1 MKTNR
6 KAALLAFLAL
16 VLAFTVVS
24 CSDPGHKT
32 NAEVSVVGTA
42 VSKDEK
48 SRSVASELQFGSG
61 EVWLGGND
69 ITSSLVPAEGSNATD
84 GQNNVEFV
92 AEVPVIGE
100 TVTYSVKHEYG
111 FVFDEWEIVN
121 RNKIILGEGDNWW
134 NVLNEIWQATRG
146 DSETIEIRPEYI
158 KYIRPSFDRG
168 IYVKAGENIGEKLEE
183 YYSQFRNKDYD
194 DDELTIKLEEGDFVL
209 DLSKIKQE
217 RGEDEIELELKIIGG
232 YDPSSWNI
240 TNRSTISE
248 IKLPQ
253 SGGYIEEFELEL
265 EFRNISFAE
274 LDYNA
279 FRTNGDFEIEF
290 SNCSVETLK
299 NARGIINGLMV
310 KAIEKAQTGR
320 ALLIMNSVAPY
331 VEGAR
336 YYHSVVMNN
345 EGKTVEGKNN
355 IIVGGSGDSDNHYVT
370 SWNENSYKTDDP
382 ELINKLIQAN
392 PLSENLLESLEDY
405 FDDMDDDFLE
415 EDIEGR
421 ERFLLDD
428 DEPWSRGIKV
438 SYGPYEYQWFDD

>member
-16 VLAFTVVS
+16 VLTFTVVS

-32 NAEVSVVGTA
+32 NAEVRVVGTA
-42 VSKDEK
+42 VSEA
-48 SRSVASELQFGSG
+48 RSVASDLQFGSG

-100 TVTYSVKHEYG
+100 TVTYRIVPRDG
-111 FVFDEWEIVN
+111 FVFDEWEIVS
-121 RNKIILGEGDNWW
+121 RNEIREVECDNWW

-168 IYVKAGENIGEKLEE
+168 IYVKSGENIGEKLKE
-183 YYSQFRNKDYD
+183 YYSKSWNYD
-194 DDELTIKLEEGDFVL
+194 DDELTIKLEEGEFVL
-209 DLSKIKQE
+209 DLSEIKPE

-253 SGGYIEEFELEL
+253 SGGYIEEVELEL

-279 FRTNGDFEIEF
+279 FRTKDDFEIEF
-290 SNCSVETLK
+290 RNCSVETLK
-299 NARGIINGLMV
+299 NARGLINGLMV
-310 KAIEKAQTGR
+310 AAIEKAQTGR
-320 ALLIMNSVAPY
+320 GLLIMNSVAPY

-336 YYHSVVMNN
+336 YYHSVVMNGD
-345 EGKTVEGKNN
+345 GKTVYGKNN
-355 IIVGGSGDSDNHYVT
+355 IIVGGSGDSDNYYVA
-370 SWNENSYKTDDP
+370 SWNENSYKTDEP
-382 ELINKLIQAN
+382 ELIDKLIQAN
-392 PLSENLLESLEDY
+392 PLSENLLEGLEDH

-421 ERFLLDD
+421 ERFLIDD
-428 DEPWSRGIKV
+428 DKLGSRGIKV

>member
-16 VLAFTVVS
+16 VLALTVVS
-24 CSDPGHKT
+24 CSDPGRET
-32 NAEVSVVGTA
+32 NAEVRVVGTA
-42 VSKDEK
+42 VSKA
-48 SRSVASELQFGSG
+48 RSVASDLQFGSG
-61 EVWLGGND
+61 ELWLGGND

-84 GQNNVEFV
+84 GQNNVEFE

-100 TVTYSVKHEYG
+100 TVTYRIVPRDG
-111 FVFDEWEIVN
+111 FVFDEWEIVS
-121 RNKIILGEGDNWW
+121 RNEIRNVEGDNWW

-168 IYVKAGENIGEKLEE
+168 IYVKSGENIGKKLKE
-183 YYSQFRNKDYD
+183 YYSKSWNYD
-194 DDELTIKLEEGDFVL
+194 DDELTIKLEEGEFVL
-209 DLSKIKQE
+209 DLSEIKPE

-253 SGGYIEEFELEL
+253 SGGYIEEVELEL

-279 FRTNGDFEIEF
+279 FRTKDDFEIEF
-290 SNCSVETLK
+290 SNCSVKTLK

-336 YYHSVVMNN
+336 YYHSVVMN
-345 EGKTVEGKNN
+345 EDDKTVDGENN
-355 IIVGGSGDSDNHYVT
+355 IIVGGSGDSDNYYVA
-370 SWNENSYKTDDP
+370 SWNANSYKTDDP
-382 ELINKLIQAN
+382 ELINDIIQAN
-392 PLSENLLESLEDY
+392 PLSENLLESLEDH

-421 ERFLLDD
+421 ERFLLED

>member
-16 VLAFTVVS
+16 VLALTVVS
-24 CSDPGHKT
+24 CSDPGRET
-32 NAEVSVVGTA
+32 NAEVRVVGTA
-42 VSKDEK
+42 VSEA
-48 SRSVASELQFGSG
+48 RSVASDLQFGSG
-61 EVWLGGND
+61 DVWLGGND

-100 TVTYSVKHEYG
+100 TVTYRIVPRDG
-111 FVFDEWEIVN
+111 FVFDEWEIVS
-121 RNKIILGEGDNWW
+121 RNEIRKVEGDNWW

-168 IYVKAGENIGEKLEE
+168 IYVKSGENIGKKLKE
-183 YYSQFRNKDYD
+183 YYSKSWNYD
-194 DDELTIKLEEGDFVL
+194 DDELTIKLEEGAFVL
-209 DLSKIKQE
+209 DLSEIKPE
-217 RGEDEIELELKIIGG
+217 RGEDEFELELKIIGG

-253 SGGYIEEFELEL
+253 SGGYIEEVELEL

-279 FRTNGDFEIEF
+279 FRTKDDFEIEF
-290 SNCSVETLK
+290 SNCSVKTLK

-336 YYHSVVMNN
+336 YYHSIVMND
-345 EGKTVEGKNN
+345 EGKTVDGKNN
-355 IIVGGSGDSDNHYVT
+355 IIVGGSGDSDNHYVF

-382 ELINKLIQAN
+382 VLIDKLIQAN
-392 PLSENLLESLEDY
+392 PLSENLLEGLEDH

-421 ERFLLDD
+421 ERFLIDD
-428 DEPWSRGIKV
+428 DKPGSRGIKV

>member
-6 KAALLAFLAL
+6 KASLLAFLAL
-16 VLAFTVVS
+16 VLALTVVS
-24 CSDPGHKT
+24 CSDPGRET
-32 NAEVSVVGTA
+32 NAEVRVVGAA
-42 VSKDEK
+42 VSKA
-48 SRSVASELQFGSG
+48 RSVASDLQFGSG
-61 EVWLGGND
+61 ELWLGGND

-100 TVTYSVKHEYG
+100 TVTYSVKHVYG
-111 FVFDEWEIVN
+111 FVFDEWEIVS
-121 RNKIILGEGDNWW
+121 RNEIRKVEGDNWW

-168 IYVKAGENIGEKLEE
+168 IYVKAGEDIGEKLKE
-183 YYSQFRNKDYD
+183 YYSKSWNYD
-194 DDELTIKLEEGDFVL
+194 DDELTIKLEEGAFVL
-209 DLSKIKQE
+209 DLSEIKPE

-253 SGGYIEEFELEL
+253 SDGYIEEVELEL
-265 EFRNISFAE
+265 EFRNISFTN

-279 FRTNGDFEIEF
+279 FRTKDDFEIEF
-290 SNCSVETLK
+290 SNCSVGTLK
-299 NARGIINGLMV
+299 NARGLINGLTV
-310 KAIEKAQTGR
+310 KTIEKAQTGR

-336 YYHSVVMNN
+336 YYHSVVMNG
-345 EGKTVEGKNN
+345 EGKTVDGKNN
-355 IIVGGSGDSDNHYVT
+355 IIVGGSGDSDNHYVA

-382 ELINKLIQAN
+382 ELIDKLIQAN
-392 PLSENLLESLEDY
+392 PLSENLLESLEDH

-421 ERFLLDD
+421 ERFLLED

>member
-32 NAEVSVVGTA
+32 NAEVRVVGTA
-42 VSKDEK
+42 VSEA
-48 SRSVASELQFGSG
+48 RSVASDLQFGSG

-100 TVTYSVKHEYG
+100 TVTYRIVPRDG
-111 FVFDEWEIVN
+111 FVFDEWEIVS
-121 RNKIILGEGDNWW
+121 RNEIREVECDNWW

-168 IYVKAGENIGEKLEE
+168 IYVKSGENIGEKLKE
-183 YYSQFRNKDYD
+183 YYSKSWNYD
-194 DDELTIKLEEGDFVL
+194 DDELTIKLEEGEFVL
-209 DLSKIKQE
+209 DLSEIKPE

-253 SGGYIEEFELEL
+253 SGGYIEEVELEL

-279 FRTNGDFEIEF
+279 FRTKDDFEIEF
-290 SNCSVETLK
+290 RNCSVETLK
-299 NARGIINGLMV
+299 NARGLINGLMV
-310 KAIEKAQTGR
+310 AAIEKAQTGR
-320 ALLIMNSVAPY
+320 GLLIMNSVAPY

-336 YYHSVVMNN
+336 YYHSVVMNGD
-345 EGKTVEGKNN
+345 GKTVYGKNN
-355 IIVGGSGDSDNHYVT
+355 IIVGGSGDSDNYYVA
-370 SWNENSYKTDDP
+370 SWNENSYKTDEP
-382 ELINKLIQAN
+382 ELIDKLIQAN
-392 PLSENLLESLEDY
+392 PLSENLLEGLEDH

-421 ERFLLDD
+421 ERFLIDD
-428 DEPWSRGIKV
+428 DKLGSRGIKV

>member
-6 KAALLAFLAL
+6 KASLLAFLAL
-16 VLAFTVVS
+16 VLALTVVS
-24 CSDPGHKT
+24 CSDPGRET
-32 NAEVSVVGTA
+32 NAEVRVVGIA
-42 VSKDEK
+42 VSEA
-48 SRSVASELQFGSG
+48 RSVASDLQFGSG

-100 TVTYSVKHEYG
+100 TVTYRIVPRDG
-111 FVFDEWEIVN
+111 FVFDEWEIVS
-121 RNKIILGEGDNWW
+121 RNEIREVEGDNWW

-168 IYVKAGENIGEKLEE
+168 IYVKSGENIGEKLKE
-183 YYSQFRNKDYD
+183 YYSKSWNYD
-194 DDELTIKLEEGDFVL
+194 DDELTIKLEEGAFVL
-209 DLSKIKQE
+209 DLSEIKPE

-253 SGGYIEEFELEL
+253 SGGYIEDVELEL
-265 EFRNISFAE
+265 EFRNISFTN

-290 SNCSVETLK
+290 RNCSVEALK

-336 YYHSVVMNN
+336 YYHSVVMS
-345 EGKTVEGKNN
+345 EDGKTVDGKNN
-355 IIVGGSGDSDNHYVT
+355 IIVGGPGDSDNYYVA

-382 ELINKLIQAN
+382 ELIDKLIQAN
-392 PLSENLLESLEDY
+392 PLSENLLEGLEDH

-421 ERFLLDD
+421 ERFLIDD
-428 DEPWSRGIKV
+428 DEPGSRGIKV

>member
-32 NAEVSVVGTA
+32 NAEVRVVGTA

-61 EVWLGGND
+61 EVWLGGNE

-111 FVFDEWEIVN
+111 FVFDEWEIVS
-121 RNKIILGEGDNWW
+121 RNEIRKGEGDNWW

-168 IYVKAGENIGEKLEE
+168 IYVKAGEKIGEKLKE
-183 YYSQFRNKDYD
+183 YYSKNWNYD
-194 DDELTIKLEEGDFVL
+194 DDELTIKLEEGEFVL
-209 DLSKIKQE
+209 DLSTISPE
-217 RGEDEIELELKIIGG
+217 RGDDEIELELKIIGG

-240 TNRSTISE
+240 TNRSTITE

-253 SGGYIEEFELEL
+253 SNGYIEKVELEL
-265 EFRNISFAE
+265 EFRNISFTE

-279 FRTNGDFEIEF
+279 FRTKDDFEIEF

-310 KAIEKAQTGR
+310 KTIEQAKTGR
-320 ALLIMNSVAPY
+320 GLLIMNSVAPY
-331 VEGAR
+331 VEEAK

-345 EGKTVEGKNN
+345 EGKTVKGKNN
-355 IIVGGSGDSDNHYVT
+355 IIVGNGTENSDNHYVD
-370 SWNENSYKTDDP
+370 SWTENSYKTDDT
-382 ELINKLIQAN
+382 ELIDKLIQAN
-392 PLSENLLESLEDY
+392 PLSENPLESLEDY

-421 ERFLLDD
+421 ERFLIDD

>member
-6 KAALLAFLAL
+6 KASLLAFLAL
-16 VLAFTVVS
+16 VLALTVVS
-24 CSDPGHKT
+24 CSDPGRET
-32 NAEVSVVGTA
+32 NAEVRVVGTA
-42 VSKDEK
+42 VSKA
-48 SRSVASELQFGSG
+48 RSVASDLQFGSG
-61 EVWLGGND
+61 ELWLGGND

-100 TVTYSVKHEYG
+100 TVTYRIKPRDG
-111 FVFDEWEIVN
+111 FVFDEWEIVS
-121 RNKIILGEGDNWW
+121 RNEIRRREGDNWW
-134 NVLNEIWQATRG
+134 NVLKEIWQATRG

-168 IYVKAGENIGEKLEE
+168 IYVKAVEDIGEKLKE
-183 YYSQFRNKDYD
+183 YYSKSWNYN
-194 DDELTIKLEEGDFVL
+194 DDELTIKLEEGEFVL
-209 DLSKIKQE
+209 DLSEIEPE

-232 YDPSSWNI
+232 YDTSSWNI
-240 TNRSTISE
+240 SNRSTITE

-253 SGGYIEEFELEL
+253 SGGYIEEVEL
-265 EFRNISFAE
+265 EFRNISFTE
-274 LDYNA
+274 LDYNT
-279 FRTNGDFEIEF
+279 FRSGDDFEIEF
-290 SNCSVETLK
+290 RNCSVKTLK
-299 NARGIINGLMV
+299 NARGLINGLMV
-310 KAIEKAQTGR
+310 ATIEKAQTGR

-336 YYHSVVMNN
+336 YYHSIVMID
-345 EGKTVEGKNN
+345 EGKTVDGKNN
-355 IIVGGSGDSDNHYVT
+355 IIVGAGSGDSDNHYVA

-382 ELINKLIQAN
+382 VLIDKLIQAN
-392 PLSENLLESLEDY
+392 PLSENLLESLEDP

-421 ERFLLDD
+421 ERFLLED
-428 DEPWSRGIKV
+428 DEPVSRGIKV

>member
-6 KAALLAFLAL
+6 KASLLAFLAL
-16 VLAFTVVS
+16 VLALTVVS
-24 CSDPGHKT
+24 CSDPGRET
-32 NAEVSVVGTA
+32 NAEVRVVGTA
-42 VSKDEK
+42 VMRKSEK
-48 SRSVASELQFGSG
+48 SRSVASDLQFDSG
-61 EVWLGGND
+61 DVWLGGND

-100 TVTYSVKHEYG
+100 TVSYRVDPRDG
-111 FVFDEWEIVN
+111 FVFDEWEFVSSNEI
-121 RNKIILGEGDNWW
+121 RKGEGDNWW

-168 IYVKAGENIGEKLEE
+168 IYVKSGENIGEKLKE
-183 YYSQFRNKDYD
+183 YYSKSWNYD
-194 DDELTIKLEEGDFVL
+194 DDELTIKLEEGAFVL
-209 DLSKIKQE
+209 DLSEIKPE

-290 SNCSVETLK
+290 SNCSVKALK

-336 YYHSVVMNN
+336 YYHSIVMND
-345 EGKTVEGKNN
+345 EGKTVYGKNN
-355 IIVGGSGDSDNHYVT
+355 IIVGVSEDSDNYYVA

-382 ELINKLIQAN
+382 ELIDKLIQAN
-392 PLSENLLESLEDY
+392 PLSENFLEGLEDP

-421 ERFLLDD
+421 ERFLIDD
-428 DEPWSRGIKV
+428 DEPGSRGIKV

>member
-48 SRSVASELQFGSG
+48 SRSVASDLQFDSG
-61 EVWLGGND
+61 DVWLGGKD

-100 TVTYSVKHEYG
+100 TVSYRVDPRDG
-111 FVFDEWEIVN
+111 FVFDEWEIVS
-121 RNKIILGEGDNWW
+121 RNEIIRGEGDNWR

-168 IYVKAGENIGEKLEE
+168 IYVKSGENIGEKLKE
-183 YYSQFRNKDYD
+183 YYSKSWNYD
-194 DDELTIKLEEGDFVL
+194 DDELTIKLEEGEFVL
-209 DLSKIKQE
+209 DLSEIKSE

-253 SGGYIEEFELEL
+253 SGGYIEEVELEL

-274 LDYNA
+274 LDYNT

-310 KAIEKAQTGR
+310 KAIDKAQTGR

-336 YYHSVVMNN
+336 YYHSIVMND
-345 EGKTVEGKNN
+345 EGKTVDGENN
-355 IIVGGSGDSDNHYVT
+355 IIVGGSGDSDNYYVA

-382 ELINKLIQAN
+382 VLIDKLIQAN
-392 PLSENLLESLEDY
+392 PLSENLLESLEDHV
-405 FDDMDDDFLE
+405 DDMDDDFLE

-421 ERFLLDD
+421 ERFLLED
-428 DEPWSRGIKV
+428 DEPGSRGIKV

>member
-16 VLAFTVVS
+16 VLTFTVVS

-32 NAEVSVVGTA
+32 NAEVRVVGTA
-42 VSKDEK
+42 VSEA
-48 SRSVASELQFGSG
+48 RSVASDLQFGSG

-100 TVTYSVKHEYG
+100 TVTYRIVPRDG
-111 FVFDEWEIVN
+111 FVFDEWEIVS
-121 RNKIILGEGDNWW
+121 RNEIREVECDNWW

-168 IYVKAGENIGEKLEE
+168 IYVKSGENIGEKLKE
-183 YYSQFRNKDYD
+183 YYSKSWNYD
-194 DDELTIKLEEGDFVL
+194 DDELTIKLEEGEFVL
-209 DLSKIKQE
+209 DLSEIKPE

-253 SGGYIEEFELEL
+253 SGGYIEEVELEL
-265 EFRNISFAE
+265 EFRNISFTN

-290 SNCSVETLK
+290 RNCSVETLK
-299 NARGIINGLMV
+299 NARGLINGLMV
-310 KAIEKAQTGR
+310 AAIEKAQTGR
-320 ALLIMNSVAPY
+320 GLLIMNSVAPY

-336 YYHSVVMNN
+336 YYHSVVMNGD
-345 EGKTVEGKNN
+345 GKTVYGKNN
-355 IIVGGSGDSDNHYVT
+355 IIVGGSGDSDNYYVA
-370 SWNENSYKTDDP
+370 SWNENSYKTDEP
-382 ELINKLIQAN
+382 ELIDKLIQAN
-392 PLSENLLESLEDY
+392 PLSENLLEGLEDH

-421 ERFLLDD
+421 ERFLIDD
-428 DEPWSRGIKV
+428 NEPGSRGIKV

>member
-32 NAEVSVVGTA
+32 NAEVRVVGTA
-42 VSKDEK
+42 VSEA
-48 SRSVASELQFGSG
+48 RSVASDLQFGSG

-100 TVTYSVKHEYG
+100 TVTYRIVPRDG
-111 FVFDEWEIVN
+111 FVFDEWEIVS
-121 RNKIILGEGDNWW
+121 RNEIRKVDNWW

-168 IYVKAGENIGEKLEE
+168 IYVKLGENIGEKLKE
-183 YYSQFRNKDYD
+183 YYSKSWNYD

-209 DLSKIKQE
+209 DLSEIKPE

-253 SGGYIEEFELEL
+253 SGGYIEEVELEL

-279 FRTNGDFEIEF
+279 FRTKDDFEIEF

-310 KAIEKAQTGR
+310 KTIEKAQTGR

-336 YYHSVVMNN
+336 YYHSVVMKGD
-345 EGKTVEGKNN
+345 GKTVEGKNN
-355 IIVGGSGDSDNHYVT
+355 IIVGGPGDSDNYYVA

-382 ELINKLIQAN
+382 ELIDKLIQAN
-392 PLSENLLESLEDY
+392 PLSENLLEGLE
-405 FDDMDDDFLE
+405 DMDDDFLE

-421 ERFLLDD
+421 ERFLIDD
-428 DEPWSRGIKV
+428 DKLGSRGIKV

>member
-6 KAALLAFLAL
+6 KASLLAFLAL
-16 VLAFTVVS
+16 VLALTVVS
-24 CSDPGHKT
+24 CSDPGRET
-32 NAEVSVVGTA
+32 NAEVRVVGTA
-42 VSKDEK
+42 VSEA
-48 SRSVASELQFGSG
+48 RSVASDLQFGSG
-61 EVWLGGND
+61 ELWLGGND

-84 GQNNVEFV
+84 GQNNVEFE

-100 TVTYSVKHEYG
+100 TVTYRIVPRDG
-111 FVFDEWEIVN
+111 FVFDEWEIVS
-121 RNKIILGEGDNWW
+121 RNEIRRREGDNWW
-134 NVLNEIWQATRG
+134 NVLKEIWQATRG

-168 IYVKAGENIGEKLEE
+168 IYVKSGENIGEKLKE
-183 YYSQFRNKDYD
+183 YYSKSWNYD
-194 DDELTIKLEEGDFVL
+194 DDELTIKLEEGEFVL
-209 DLSKIKQE
+209 DLSEIKPE

-253 SGGYIEEFELEL
+253 SNGYIEEVELEL
-265 EFRNISFAE
+265 EFRNISFTE

-279 FRTNGDFEIEF
+279 FKTNGDFEIEF
-290 SNCSVETLK
+290 RNCSVKTLK
-299 NARGIINGLMV
+299 NARGLINGLMV
-310 KAIEKAQTGR
+310 KTIEKAQMGR
-320 ALLIMNSVAPY
+320 GLLIMNSVAPY
-331 VEGAR
+331 VEGAW
-336 YYHSVVMNN
+336 YYHSVVMNGD
-345 EGKTVEGKNN
+345 GKTVDGKNN
-355 IIVGGSGDSDNHYVT
+355 IIVGNGTGNSDNHYVA
-370 SWNENSYKTDDP
+370 SWKENSYKTDVP
-382 ELINKLIQAN
+382 ELIDKLIQAN
-392 PLSENLLESLEDY
+392 PLSENLLEGLEDH

-421 ERFLLDD
+421 ERFLIDD

>member
-100 TVTYSVKHEYG
+100 TVTYRIVPRDG
-111 FVFDEWEIVN
+111 FVFDEWEIVS
-121 RNKIILGEGDNWW
+121 RREIRKVEGDNWW
-134 NVLNEIWQATRG
+134 NVLNEIWQATGG

-168 IYVKAGENIGEKLEE
+168 IYVKSGENIGEKLKE
-183 YYSQFRNKDYD
+183 YYSKSWNYD
-194 DDELTIKLEEGDFVL
+194 DDELTIKLEEREFVL
-209 DLSKIKQE
+209 DLSEIKPE
-217 RGEDEIELELKIIGG
+217 RGEDEFELELKIIGG

-253 SGGYIEEFELEL
+253 SGGYIEEVELEL
-265 EFRNISFAE
+265 EFRNISFTN

-279 FRTNGDFEIEF
+279 FRTKDDFEIEF
-290 SNCSVETLK
+290 RNCSVENLK
-299 NARGIINGLMV
+299 NARGLINGLMV
-310 KAIEKAQTGR
+310 ADIEKAQTGR
-320 ALLIMNSVAPY
+320 GLLIMNSVAPY

-336 YYHSVVMNN
+336 YYHSVVMN
-345 EGKTVEGKNN
+345 EDDKTVDGENN
-355 IIVGGSGDSDNHYVT
+355 IIVGGSGDSDNYYVA

-382 ELINKLIQAN
+382 ELIDKLTQAN
-392 PLSENLLESLEDY
+392 PLSENFLEGLEDH
-405 FDDMDDDFLE
+405 FDDMEDDFLE

-421 ERFLLDD
+421 ERFLIDD
-428 DEPWSRGIKV
+428 DEPGSRGIKV

>member
-100 TVTYSVKHEYG
+100 TVTYRIVPRDG
-111 FVFDEWEIVN
+111 FVFDEWEIVS
-121 RNKIILGEGDNWW
+121 RREIRKVEGDNWW

-168 IYVKAGENIGEKLEE
+168 IYVKSGENIGEKLKE
-183 YYSQFRNKDYD
+183 YYSKSWNYD
-194 DDELTIKLEEGDFVL
+194 DDELTIKLEEGAFVL
-209 DLSKIKQE
+209 DLSEIKPE

-253 SGGYIEEFELEL
+253 SGGYIEEVELEL
-265 EFRNISFAE
+265 EFRNISFTN

-279 FRTNGDFEIEF
+279 FRTKDDFEIEF
-290 SNCSVETLK
+290 RNCSVENLK
-299 NARGIINGLMV
+299 NARGLINGLMV
-310 KAIEKAQTGR
+310 ADIEKAQTGR
-320 ALLIMNSVAPY
+320 GLLIMNSVAPY

-336 YYHSVVMNN
+336 YYHSVVMNGD
-345 EGKTVEGKNN
+345 GKTVDGKNN
-355 IIVGGSGDSDNHYVT
+355 IIVGVSGDSDNYYVA

-382 ELINKLIQAN
+382 ELIDKLTQAN
-392 PLSENLLESLEDY
+392 PLSENFLEGLEDH
-405 FDDMDDDFLE
+405 FDDMEDDFLE

-421 ERFLLDD
+421 ERFLIDD
-428 DEPWSRGIKV
+428 DEPGSRGIKV

>member
-16 VLAFTVVS
+16 VLALTVVS
-24 CSDPGHKT
+24 CSDPGRET
-32 NAEVSVVGTA
+32 NAEVRVVGTA
-42 VSKDEK
+42 VSEA
-48 SRSVASELQFGSG
+48 RSVASDLQFGSG

-100 TVTYSVKHEYG
+100 TVTYRIVPRDG
-111 FVFDEWEIVN
+111 FVFDEWEIVS
-121 RNKIILGEGDNWW
+121 RNEIRKVEGDNWW

-168 IYVKAGENIGEKLEE
+168 IYVKSGENIGEKLKE
-183 YYSQFRNKDYD
+183 YYSKSWNYD
-194 DDELTIKLEEGDFVL
+194 DDELTIKLEEGEFVL
-209 DLSKIKQE
+209 DLSEIKPV
-217 RGEDEIELELKIIGG
+217 RGEDEFELELKIIGG

-253 SGGYIEEFELEL
+253 SGGYIEEVELEL

-279 FRTNGDFEIEF
+279 FRTKDDFEIEF
-290 SNCSVETLK
+290 RNCSVETLK
-299 NARGIINGLMV
+299 NARGLINGLMV
-310 KAIEKAQTGR
+310 AAIEKAQTGR
-320 ALLIMNSVAPY
+320 GLLIMNSVAPY
-331 VEGAR
+331 VEGAM
-336 YYHSVVMNN
+336 YYHSVVMNGD
-345 EGKTVEGKNN
+345 GKTVDGKNN
-355 IIVGGSGDSDNHYVT
+355 IIVGVSGDSDNYYVA
-370 SWNENSYKTDDP
+370 SWTENSYKTDDP
-382 ELINKLIQAN
+382 ELIDKLIQAN
-392 PLSENLLESLEDY
+392 PLSENLLESLEDH

>member
-6 KAALLAFLAL
+6 KASLLAFLAL
-16 VLAFTVVS
+16 VLALTVVS
-24 CSDPGHKT
+24 CSDPGRET
-32 NAEVSVVGTA
+32 NAEVRVVGTA
-42 VSKDEK
+42 VSKA
-48 SRSVASELQFGSG
+48 RSVASDLQFGSG
-61 EVWLGGND
+61 ELWLGGND

-100 TVTYSVKHEYG
+100 TVTYRIEPRDG
-111 FVFDEWEIVN
+111 FVFDEWEIVS
-121 RNKIILGEGDNWW
+121 RNEIRRGEGDNWW
-134 NVLNEIWQATRG
+134 NVLNELWQATRG

-168 IYVKAGENIGEKLEE
+168 IYVKAGEDIGQKLKE
-183 YYSQFRNKDYD
+183 YYSKSWNYD
-194 DDELTIKLEEGDFVL
+194 DDELTIKLEEGAFVL
-209 DLSKIKQE
+209 DLSEIKPE

-253 SGGYIEEFELEL
+253 SDGYIEEVELEL
-265 EFRNISFAE
+265 EFRNISFTN

-279 FRTNGDFEIEF
+279 FRTKDDFEIEF
-290 SNCSVETLK
+290 NNCSVETLK
-299 NARGIINGLMV
+299 NARGIINSLMV
-310 KAIEKAQTGR
+310 KTIEKAQTGR
-320 ALLIMNSVAPY
+320 SLLIMNSVAPY

-336 YYHSVVMNN
+336 YYHSVVMNDD
-345 EGKTVEGKNN
+345 GKKVDGKNN
-355 IIVGGSGDSDNHYVT
+355 IIVGNGTGNSDNHYVE
-370 SWNENSYKTDDP
+370 SWSENSYKTDDP
-382 ELINKLIQAN
+382 ELIDELIQAN
-392 PLSENLLESLEDY
+392 PLSENLLESLEDH
-405 FDDMDDDFLE
+405 FNDIDDDFLE

>member
-6 KAALLAFLAL
+6 KASLLAFLAL
-16 VLAFTVVS
+16 VLALTVVS
-24 CSDPGHKT
+24 CSDPGRET
-32 NAEVSVVGTA
+32 NAEVRVVGIA
-42 VSKDEK
+42 VSEA
-48 SRSVASELQFGSG
+48 RSVASDLQFGSG

-100 TVTYSVKHEYG
+100 TVTYRIVPRDG
-111 FVFDEWEIVN
+111 FVFDEWEIVS
-121 RNKIILGEGDNWW
+121 RNEIREVEGDNWW

-168 IYVKAGENIGEKLEE
+168 IYVKSGENIGEKLKE
-183 YYSQFRNKDYD
+183 YYSKSWNYD
-194 DDELTIKLEEGDFVL
+194 DDELTIKLEEGAFVL
-209 DLSKIKQE
+209 DLSEIKPE

-253 SGGYIEEFELEL
+253 SGGYIEDVELEL
-265 EFRNISFAE
+265 EFRNISFTN

-290 SNCSVETLK
+290 RNCSVEALK

-336 YYHSVVMNN
+336 YYHSVVMS
-345 EGKTVEGKNN
+345 EDGKTVDGKNN
-355 IIVGGSGDSDNHYVT
+355 IIVGGPGDSDNYYVA

-382 ELINKLIQAN
+382 ELIDKLIQAN
-392 PLSENLLESLEDY
+392 PLSENPLESLEDY

-421 ERFLLDD
+421 ERFLIDD
-428 DEPWSRGIKV
+428 DEPGSRGIKV

>member
-32 NAEVSVVGTA
+32 NAEVRVVGTA
-42 VSKDEK
+42 VSEA
-48 SRSVASELQFGSG
+48 RSVASDLQFGSG
-61 EVWLGGND
+61 ELWLGGND

-84 GQNNVEFV
+84 GQNNVEFE

-100 TVTYSVKHEYG
+100 TVTYRIVPRDG
-111 FVFDEWEIVN
+111 FVFDEWEIVS
-121 RNKIILGEGDNWW
+121 RNEIRKVEGDNWW

-168 IYVKAGENIGEKLEE
+168 IYVKSGENIGKKLKE
-183 YYSQFRNKDYD
+183 YYSKSWNYD
-194 DDELTIKLEEGDFVL
+194 DDELTIKLEEGEFVL
-209 DLSKIKQE
+209 DLSEIKPE

-253 SGGYIEEFELEL
+253 SGGYIEEVELEL
-265 EFRNISFAE
+265 EFRNISFIE
-274 LDYNA
+274 LDYNT
-279 FRTNGDFEIEF
+279 FRSGDDFEIEF
-290 SNCSVETLK
+290 RNCSVETLK

-310 KAIEKAQTGR
+310 KAIDKAQTGR

-336 YYHSVVMNN
+336 YYHSIVMND
-345 EGKTVEGKNN
+345 EEKMVGGKNN
-355 IIVGGSGDSDNHYVT
+355 IIVGAGSGDSDNHYVA

-382 ELINKLIQAN
+382 VLIDKLIQAN
-392 PLSENLLESLEDY
+392 PLSENLLESLEDP

-421 ERFLLDD
+421 ERFLLED
-428 DEPWSRGIKV
+428 DEPGSRGIKV

>member
-32 NAEVSVVGTA
+32 NAEVRVVGTA
-42 VSKDEK
+42 VSEA
-48 SRSVASELQFGSG
+48 RSVASELQFGSG

-84 GQNNVEFV
+84 GQNNAEFV

-121 RNKIILGEGDNWW
+121 RNKIRLGEGDNWW

-168 IYVKAGENIGEKLEE
+168 IYVKSGENIGEKLKE
-183 YYSQFRNKDYD
+183 YYSKSWNYD
-194 DDELTIKLEEGDFVL
+194 DDELTIKLEEGEFVL
-209 DLSKIKQE
+209 DLSEIKPE

-253 SGGYIEEFELEL
+253 SGGYIEEVELELEL

-279 FRTNGDFEIEF
+279 FRTKDDFEIEF
-290 SNCSVETLK
+290 SNCSVKTLK

-310 KAIEKAQTGR
+310 KTIEKAQTGR

-331 VEGAR
+331 VEGAW
-336 YYHSVVMNN
+336 YYHSVVMNGD
-345 EGKTVEGKNN
+345 GKTVDGKNN
-355 IIVGGSGDSDNHYVT
+355 IIVGVSGDSDNYYVA

-382 ELINKLIQAN
+382 ELIDNLIQAN
-392 PLSENLLESLEDY
+392 PLSENFLEGLEDH

-421 ERFLLDD
+421 ERFLIDD
-428 DEPWSRGIKV
+428 DEPGSRGIKV

>member
-32 NAEVSVVGTA
+32 NAEVRVVGTA

-69 ITSSLVPAEGSNATD
+69 ITSSLVPAEGSTTD

-121 RNKIILGEGDNWW
+121 RNKIIRGEGDNWR

-168 IYVKAGENIGEKLEE
+168 IYVKSGENIGEKLKE
-183 YYSQFRNKDYD
+183 YYSKSWNYD
-194 DDELTIKLEEGDFVL
+194 DDELTIKLEEGEFVL
-209 DLSKIKQE
+209 DLSEIKSE

-253 SGGYIEEFELEL
+253 SGGYIEEVELEL

-279 FRTNGDFEIEF
+279 FRTKDDFEIEF
-290 SNCSVETLK
+290 RNCSVETLK
-299 NARGIINGLMV
+299 NARGLINGLMV
-310 KAIEKAQTGR
+310 KAIDKAQTGR

-336 YYHSVVMNN
+336 YYHSIVMND
-345 EGKTVEGKNN
+345 EGKTVDGENN
-355 IIVGGSGDSDNHYVT
+355 IIVGGSGDSDNYYVA

-382 ELINKLIQAN
+382 VLIDKLIQAN
-392 PLSENLLESLEDY
+392 PLSENLLESLEDHV
-405 FDDMDDDFLE
+405 DDMDDDFLE

-421 ERFLLDD
+421 ERFLLED
-428 DEPWSRGIKV
+428 DEPGSRGIKV